1 MKIVFLPIAFAS
13 LLPQFAFACYTP
25 SSLGDILRALL
36 DFALLALLYAF
47 VFGGLVYLRVRFAK
61 KHAGRSSGWRLKAA
75 VSSVVVFW
83 LVAMGIV
90 SGITLSTYLSKP
102 CVKVSPA
109 CGEYCNPL

>member
-1 MKIVFLPIAFAS
+1 MKKVFLPIMFAS
-13 LLPQFAFACYTP
+13 LLPQFAFACYEASP
-25 SSLGDILRALL
+25 LGDILRALL

-47 VFGGLVYLRVRFAK
+47 LFGGIVYIRVCYSK
-61 KHAGRSSGWRLKAA
+61 KYIGRSSRWRLKAA

-83 LVAMGIV
+83 LVTMGIV

-102 CVKVSPA
+102 CLKVSPA